1 MTGRMGLPSVR
12 SKALSG
18 KPWAGRDGVPC
29 DSDSILIGMAK
40 EPGLQKGAL
49 PPGVKLLRVKQWWRR
64 SHSSAFPLNPTSPIR
79 RISLLEGTRRLE
91 MSPSPPMRRFI

>member
-12 SKALSG
+12 SKTLSG

-29 DSDSILIGMAK
+29 DSFSILIGMAR
-40 EPGLQKGAL
+40 EPGLQKGVL
-49 PPGVKLLRVKQWWRR
+49 PPGVKRLRVKHWWRR

-79 RISLLEGTRRLE
+79 RITLVERTRCPE
-91 MSPSPPMRRFI
+91 MSPSSPMRRFI